1 MEHLLTFQADKTRKI
16 IGQHPAHG
24 VKDDT
29 TSSSRNS
36 TYRGSKN
43 WHKDQVFEKFA
54 EASLSG
60 ESATG
65 IKIWESSTPMVVP
78 ECEVLESGTNQSE
91 FWHTKQT
98 VTINT
103 GHTAGSDSTDPRRL
117 WLITFIPCASCD
129 LRQVDRMSHHSGSE
143 ESRGQIPSDFW
154 VILSGFKV
162 GKTETFNSSISIG
175 DVRLQFKDRWYI
187 SPVSKIVA

>member
-1 MEHLLTFQADKTRKI
+1 MSVL
-16 IGQHPAHG
+16 G
-24 VKDDT
+24 
-29 TSSSRNS
+29 
-36 TYRGSKN
+36 TYVIA
-43 WHKDQVFEKFA
+43 Q
-54 EASLSG
+54 
-60 ESATG
+60 
-65 IKIWESSTPMVVP
+65 
-78 ECEVLESGTNQSE
+78 
-91 FWHTKQT
+91 HTKQT

-162 GKTETFNSSISIG
+162 GKTEVRTSSESKSAIG
-175 DVRLQFKDRWYI
+175 GI
-187 SPVSKIVA
+187 I

>member
-65 IKIWESSTPMVVP
+65 IKIWESSTPVVLKWYRWYRSFWP
-78 ECEVLESGTNQSE
+78 IWVE
-91 FWHTKQT
+91 FW
-98 VTINT
+98 
-103 GHTAGSDSTDPRRL
+103 
-117 WLITFIPCASCD
+117 
-129 LRQVDRMSHHSGSE
+129 DRTHNLGVE
-143 ESRGQIPSDFW
+143 
-154 VILSGFKV
+154 
-162 GKTETFNSSISIG
+162 
-175 DVRLQFKDRWYI
+175 Y
-187 SPVSKIVA
+187 